1 MTSSENAKSTVGQRI
16 AVVGTTG
23 SGKTTLARLLSE
35 CLGCP
40 FVELDALFWGP
51 NWTPVPFNVFRERT
65 AQALSGDAWTVGGN
79 YSEAR
84 DVVWGR
90 ADTLV
95 WLDYP
100 LPLTMWQLFRRTIR
114 RILTRE
120 VLWSGNR
127 ETFREQFL
135 SRDSLFLWALNS
147 HARYRRQYA
156 AALASPEY
164 AHLAVVRLRSRRE
177 TREWLSNLES
187 PTVSLGR

>member
-1 MTSSENAKSTVGQRI
+1 MTHVGQRTV
-16 AVVGTTG
+16 VVGTTG
-23 SGKTTLARLLSE
+23 SGKTTVARQLAQRL
-35 CLGCP
+35 GYP
-40 FVELDALFWGP
+40 YVELDALFWGP

-79 YSEAR
+79 YSAAR
-84 DVVWGR
+84 DIVWGR

-100 LPLTMWQLFRRTIR
+100 LPLIMWQLFRRTIR
-114 RILTRE
+114 RIVTRE

-127 ETFREQFL
+127 ETFRGQFL
-135 SRDSLFLWALNS
+135 SRDSLFVWALNS

-177 TREWLSNLES
+177 TREWLPLWSVWDADKVMS
-187 PTVSLGR
+187 SGSSS